1 MQLFLKNKKMQIR
14 LLWQNNSS
22 IVLNLAASILKA
34 LGWSLEVT
42 VPNHPKCVICIAPHT
57 SNWDFIYCEL
67 ACHSL
72 NWTASFLMKETWF
85 FFPLNYFFKA
95 IGGIPVPRKAKGAD
109 LTETIIRRFK
119 ESNSLKIAI
128 TPEGTRK
135 RVDKWRSGMLYIAHG
150 ANVPILLAKL
160 DYKHKH
166 ISLTD
171 TYLPT
176 GDIDTDIQFI
186 KNYYKGVNAKYPE
199 KFCTD

>member
-42 VPNHPKCVICIAPHT
+42 VPDHPKCVICIAPHT

-128 TPEGTRK
+128 TPEGTRSYNPDWK
-135 RVDKWRSGMLYIAHG
+135 KGFYFIAEKAG
-150 ANVPILLAKL
+150 VPIVFAALDFKKKEIKL
-160 DYKHKH
+160 GEQF
-166 ISLTD
+166 I
-171 TYLPT
+171 PT
-176 GDIDTDIQFI
+176 GDVDADMMQI
-186 KNYYKGVNAKYPE
+186 KAYFKDVNAKFPE
-199 KFCTD
+199 KFAI